1 MFLHYEWLIKI
12 NYLRKNYTF
21 IRNLVHVLYSFFVIV
36 VNLLC
41 DFFTF
46 IVKLI
51 MNQLSVMNK
60 QLMFHIN
67 MNIKKWEQIF
77 HKHETSGQFKTFA

>member
-41 DFFTF
+41 DFF
-46 IVKLI
+46 
-51 MNQLSVMNK
+51 
-60 QLMFHIN
+60 HIYC
-67 MNIKKWEQIF
+67 QTD
-77 HKHETSGQFKTFA
+77 HEPTVCNE